1 VPSLL
6 RAFFIADPQTK
17 GTIFMN
23 RQERRAL
30 ALAARKAERKAD
42 FPSPTMDSTPEVQP
56 VAAPAPKPQI
66 SEAQLIAN
74 KKNAQH
80 STGPKTE
87 AGKRASSCNAVK
99 TALTGMTILLP
110 TDDVAAYEK
119 LGQKLIAQHQP
130 ANYHEELLV
139 QSLIDTEWR
148 LRRIPSLESGI
159 YEIGR
164 SELADTVPAHLL
176 ETQISFKY
184 ERPLKNLR
192 LHEAR
197 LRRYRGNDLKALKE
211 LQAARR
217 ENEEKQA
224 PASQQKQAQP
234 KQETNGFVFETPEA
248 PAETERETV
257 ETALAEATES
267 KSQAA

>member
-1 VPSLL
+1 
-6 RAFFIADPQTK
+6 
-17 GTIFMN
+17 MN

-30 ALAARKAERKAD
+30 ALATRKAERKVGLS
-42 FPSPTMDSTPEVQP
+42 SPALDSTPEVQP
-56 VAAPAPKPQI
+56 VAVPTPKPQI
-66 SEAQLIAN
+66 SEAQRIAN
-74 KKNAQH
+74 KNNAQH

-110 TDDVAAYEK
+110 TDDIAAYEK

-130 ANYHEELLV
+130 ANYAEELLV

-148 LRRIPSLESGI
+148 LRRIPSLECGI

-164 SELADTVPAHLL
+164 GELAETVPAHLL
-176 ETQISFKY
+176 ETQVSLKY
-184 ERPLKNLR
+184 ERQLKNLR
-192 LHEAR
+192 LHENR
-197 LRRYRGNDLKALKE
+197 LRRYRENDLKALKE
-211 LQAARR
+211 LQAARH

-224 PASQQKQAQP
+224 AASQQTPAQSKQQ
-234 KQETNGFVFETPEA
+234 TNGFVFDAPEA
-248 PAETERETV
+248 PAETV
-257 ETALAEATES
+257 ATAPAEATER

>member
-1 VPSLL
+1 
-6 RAFFIADPQTK
+6 
-17 GTIFMN
+17 MN

-30 ALAARKAERKAD
+30 ALAARKAERKAG
-42 FPSPTMDSTPEVQP
+42 FPNPTTESAEITPEPQP
-56 VAAPAPKPQI
+56 VAVPAPKPQI
-66 SEAQLIAN
+66 SQAQLSAN
-74 KKNAQH
+74 KNNAQH

-130 ANYHEELLV
+130 ANYAEELLV

-164 SELADTVPAHLL
+164 RELADTVPAHLL
-176 ETQISFKY
+176 ETQISFTY
-184 ERPLKNLR
+184 ERQLKNLR
-192 LHEAR
+192 LHENR
-197 LRRYRGNDLKALKE
+197 LRRYRENDLKALKE
-211 LQAARR
+211 LQAARKDQ
-217 ENEEKQA
+217 EEKEAAAQPKHA
-224 PASQQKQAQP
+224 EPKLQP
-234 KQETNGFVFETPEA
+234 KQETNGFVFAAPEA
-248 PAETERETV
+248 I
-257 ETALAEATES
+257 ES
-267 KSQAA
+267 KSCRAAILGSQAAF